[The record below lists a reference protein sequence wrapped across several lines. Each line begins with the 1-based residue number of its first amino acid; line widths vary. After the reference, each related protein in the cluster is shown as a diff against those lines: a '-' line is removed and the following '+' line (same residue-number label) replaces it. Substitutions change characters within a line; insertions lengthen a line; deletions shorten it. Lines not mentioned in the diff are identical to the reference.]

1 MSYLV
6 WNGIFILPRLYLLA
20 RLYFFSHTIEIRSWI
35 ISVPYNSML
44 NLLLLSQYI
53 CQYIFQSYII
63 AKLERFIKILIVS
76 SVISCISSFAI
87 VGWKLSAFLPAPP
100 GLPASRT
107 DSSLIFIQPKC
118 SHFHSFHIFSSAVLP
133 LPSIPAWSSLITMQ
147 TMCVFRFQA
156 ISKTIFNLYS
166 LPKAQPSHF
175 IYTFPSICWK
185 IVFLI
190 YILMS
195 ESTRFW

>member
-1 MSYLV
+1 MMISVLKSHRLMSHLV

-20 RLYFFSHTIEIRSWI
+20 RLYFFSRTIEIRSWI

-63 AKLERFIKILIVS
+63 GKLERFIKIVIVS
-76 SVISCISSFAI
+76 SVISYISSFAI

-118 SHFHSFHIFSSAVLP
+118 SQLP
-133 LPSIPAWSSLITMQ
+133 FLPYLFISSLALALNSSM
-147 TMCVFRFQA
+147 VLLNYNADNVR
-156 ISKTIFNLYS
+156 
-166 LPKAQPSHF
+166 
-175 IYTFPSICWK
+175 
-185 IVFLI
+185 V
-190 YILMS
+190 
-195 ESTRFW
+195 